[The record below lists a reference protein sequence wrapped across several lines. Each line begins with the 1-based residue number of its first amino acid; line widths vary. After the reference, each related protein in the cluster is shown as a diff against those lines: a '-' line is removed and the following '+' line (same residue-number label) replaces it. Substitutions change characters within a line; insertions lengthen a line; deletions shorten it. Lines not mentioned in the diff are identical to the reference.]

1 MNFEDLLV
9 NGEVFGSTSDK
20 SKKATIKWP
29 KKKLSGSQKMRA
41 DYKKRIASK
50 VVLRAKGKDKPNPT
64 T

>member
-1 MNFEDLLV
+1 MDIEDILV
-9 NGEVFGSTSDK
+9 NGQVFGEKNTHVKKSTS
-20 SKKATIKWP
+20 KWP

-50 VVLRAKGKDKPNPT
+50 VILRAKGKGTDNPT

>member
-1 MNFEDLLV
+1 MDIEDILV
-9 NGEVFGSTSDK
+9 NGQVFGEKNAHIKKNTS
-20 SKKATIKWP
+20 KWP

-50 VVLRAKGKDKPNPT
+50 VVLRAKGKSKDGPT